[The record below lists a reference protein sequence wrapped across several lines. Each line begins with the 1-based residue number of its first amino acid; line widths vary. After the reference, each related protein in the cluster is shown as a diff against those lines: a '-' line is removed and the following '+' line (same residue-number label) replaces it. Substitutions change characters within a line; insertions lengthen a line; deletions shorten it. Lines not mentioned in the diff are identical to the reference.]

1 VIASRASD
9 GRERSTQGVMS
20 SISGI
25 SSFSSPLR
33 GTGSSA
39 ARGGANG
46 PSFEAILNSRL
57 QSSSGTAATGDVQ
70 LLQALSQG
78 SNLIGKTVSYSKNG
92 GEVTAKGVVQ
102 SLRVEN
108 GKIHLVVGGA
118 SVPLDRVRGL
128 SN

>member
-1 VIASRASD
+1 
-9 GRERSTQGVMS
+9 
-20 SISGI
+20 
-25 SSFSSPLR
+25 
-33 GTGSSA
+33 
-39 ARGGANG
+39 
-46 PSFEAILNSRL
+46 L
-57 QSSSGTAATGDVQ
+57 QSSSGTAATGDAQ

-78 SNLIGKTVSYSKNG
+78 SNLIGKTVTYSKNG